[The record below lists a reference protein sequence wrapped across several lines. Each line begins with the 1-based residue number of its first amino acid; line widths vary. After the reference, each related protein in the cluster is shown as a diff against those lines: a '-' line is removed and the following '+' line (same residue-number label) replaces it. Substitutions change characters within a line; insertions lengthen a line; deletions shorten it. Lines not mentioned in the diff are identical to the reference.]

1 MEKDGKIKAKNKKE
15 IKKTNS
21 EEKISKSN
29 QKRQESSQSHKQSP
43 IRQKHLQE
51 HQLREFLKNQGIS
64 VEKEKSI
71 NFSDHQ
77 PFFHEDSDEME
88 EVYLKKHGKTKNEK
102 KSHKLS
108 KADKNVKM
116 FFETESKENN
126 NSSETEND
134 SSQQS
139 DTESEDEEPLL
150 TSQMMLEKKKSIMKK
165 GNLFE

>member
-1 MEKDGKIKAKNKKE
+1 MEKDAKIKAKSKKE

-64 VEKEKSI
+64 VEEEKSI
-71 NFSDHQ
+71 KFSDHQ

-88 EVYLKKHGKTKNEK
+88 EDYLKKHSKSKNGK
-102 KSHKLS
+102 KSNKLS
-108 KADKNVKM
+108 KADKSVKM
-116 FFETESKENN
+116 FFETEAKENN
-126 NSSETEND
+126 NSSDTEND
-134 SSQQS
+134 SSQES
-139 DTESEDEEPLL
+139 DTESEDEEPLS
-150 TSQMMLEKKKSIMKK
+150 SQTMLGKKKSIMKK
-165 GNLFE
+165 GN